1 MCLHSQRAGRVKS
14 VPAQDTSTRGDN
26 QPTAG
31 LVGEERVVT
40 NKSGLMSPCHTVD
53 GAIHLRGSCGGVH
66 ILRLRL
72 IPSCSAPQR
81 PVKTLVPPFLPLWNL
96 PLTSLPSSSSSR
108 LVFSPFRLF
117 ISSYSFPIS
126 RVHWPREYACLSP
139 FAPSNF
145 DVIIPSCLL
154 CSYLIWRSWLPISFL
169 LSALFFCLLFFFAF
183 FFCLLL
189 SLSVAIPAFPHLRH
203 KLPLTSCDAIL
214 LSPFTTLTWQ
224 SLSLLYL
231 PL

>member
-126 RVHWPREYACLSP
+126 RVHWSREYACLSP

-169 LSALFFCLLFFFAF
+169 LSALFFCLLFFFTF
-183 FFCLLL
+183 FSVSSFHFLLQSPPSPTWDINFL
-189 SLSVAIPAFPHLRH
+189 SHLVMQSYFPL
-203 KLPLTSCDAIL
+203 LPH
-214 LSPFTTLTWQ
+214 
-224 SLSLLYL
+224 
-231 PL
+231 